1 MTYFGFGEEV
11 ATLTISLFISGYCLG
26 PLLWGPLSEDVSFSS
41 YSSTFVYSIRPL
53 DRSSSRLFN
62 SGTVQHGIDLRFSVP
77 NFTPDCS
84 LYCYRDSKLAAP
96 YPKTPLP
103 F

>member
-1 MTYFGFGEEV
+1 MTYFGFGQEV
-11 ATLTISLFISGYCLG
+11 ATLTVSLFISGYCLG
-26 PLLWGPLSEDVSFSS
+26 PLLWGPLSEDVTSQR
-41 YSSTFVYSIRPL
+41 YSSTVVYSICPL

-62 SGTVQHGIDLRFSVP
+62 SVPVQLGIDLRLSLP
-77 NFTPDCS
+77 DLTPDCR
-84 LYCYRDSKLAAP
+84 LYCYRGSKLAAP